1 MILRVLSIM
10 FAVAALV
17 LVFEMMRRRRL
28 REKYAVLWL
37 FIGVVAVVIAAAPVI
52 LTELARL
59 VDVEVPSNLL
69 FFGSLLI
76 SFFVALQLSS
86 EVGHLEE
93 ETRTLAE
100 EVAML
105 ELRVQQLERDPE
117 P

>member
-1 MILRVLSIM
+1 MILRVLSII

-37 FIGVVAVVIAAAPVI
+37 FIGIIAVVIAAAPVI

-69 FFGSLLI
+69 FFGSILI
-76 SFFVALQLSS
+76 SFLVALQLSS

-105 ELRVQQLERDPE
+105 ELRVQQLERSTE
-117 P
+117 Q